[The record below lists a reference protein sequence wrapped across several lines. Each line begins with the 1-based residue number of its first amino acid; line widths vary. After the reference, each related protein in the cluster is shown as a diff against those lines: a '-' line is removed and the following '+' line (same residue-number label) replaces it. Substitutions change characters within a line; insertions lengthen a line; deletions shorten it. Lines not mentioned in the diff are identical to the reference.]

1 MIYEQSDML
10 IILLNLS
17 YIPDE
22 VVQKINFTPGW
33 QKEFL
38 ENMEQY
44 KEKFEKEHKKK
55 WEF

>member
-44 KEKFEKEHKKK
+44 KEKFEKEHQKK